1 MVLVIIFG
9 FASFFLGGFFSA
21 IYFVLCQKKRYTFST
36 YLFLLIF
43 IAGLGILGKLLIASN
58 VLSIGKLMS
67 LFFITFVPAGIL
79 TSVGLSKYKV

>member
-1 MVLVIIFG
+1 L
-9 FASFFLGGFFSA
+9 ALHRFFWEVFLAQFILFCA
-21 IYFVLCQKKRYTFST
+21 KKKRYTFST

-79 TSVGLSKYKV
+79 TSVGLSKYKA